1 MVAAS
6 KPTSSLSM
14 KPHLL
19 YTERTLGTLAADLG
33 CFPFDNEAYPPLSH
47 CCALLNGIRS
57 LIGVGRR
64 VCPLALSV
72 LYPHSSTRNAAPKCI
87 SERTSYHGVWLAF
100 HSYPQLIRAF
110 FNTHR
115 FGPPRDFTHA
125 STWSWVD
132 HLRFGSSACNLWSP
146 YSDLVSLRLRSRR
159 T

>member
-19 YTERTLGTLAADLG
+19 YTERNLGTLAADLG

-87 SERTSYHGVWLAF
+87 SRRTSYHGVWLAF
-100 HSYPQLIRAF
+100 HSDPQLIREF
-110 FNTHR
+110 FNIHR
-115 FGPPRDFTHA
+115 FGPPLSITWA
-125 STWSWVD
+125 STWPWVG
-132 HLRFGSSACNLWSP
+132 HLRFGSSTCNSLTP
-146 YSDLVSLRLRSRR
+146 Y
-159 T
+159 